1 MHLPYQHSNIY
12 TFQHNLKTKSDSQ
25 IKTDHFIE
33 KTSVPIN
40 YRESLDI
47 NKVAACYANRAIC
60 DCLSPICDYAGSWM
74 IEVKLHP
81 HPICGFCSTF
91 RPFIFG
97 WVLNWTDLYSEQEKA
112 YISSSGTLLVKLKDW
127 ERKLPRGEKKE
138 QCKVRQSKTVPTTEP
153 ITFF

>member
-25 IKTDHFIE
+25 IKTDHFTE

-60 DCLSPICDYAGSWM
+60 DRLSPICDYAGSWM

-91 RPFIFG
+91 RLHSFLAESLTGQICT
-97 WVLNWTDLYSEQEKA
+97 VN
-112 YISSSGTLLVKLKDW
+112 
-127 ERKLPRGEKKE
+127 RKRHTY
-138 QCKVRQSKTVPTTEP
+138 QAVVHCW
-153 ITFF
+153 